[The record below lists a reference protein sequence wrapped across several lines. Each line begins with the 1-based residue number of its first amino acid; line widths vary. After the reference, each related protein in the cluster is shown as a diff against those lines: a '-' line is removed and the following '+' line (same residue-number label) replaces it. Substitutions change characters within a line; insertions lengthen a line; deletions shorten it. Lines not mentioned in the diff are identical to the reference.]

1 MSQVTAA
8 VLDRHQSQRDEI
20 RNRLLRCG
28 VLPICFRDEWICLEN
43 IHHIRP
49 DFALLH
55 TDSYS
60 RTFRFVNIANAI
72 RSDFPILVLS
82 EKNDVEGFVQN
93 NWLANLRFLRYP
105 AEDEE
110 FQGAIGLLGERKQTQ
125 HRQALVAASAERK
138 RLMQELP
145 LLGLSREPILI
156 QGQRGVGKKY
166 IARAIHG
173 FSAAKHAPMDFI
185 DAKKVTGRWI
195 RETGERFR
203 GVVHGDEK
211 EASTVQ
217 VIKNIEKLPPSVQS
231 QLLLLMESINGEGM
245 EGHKNG
251 VSAPFISL
259 AGDDLDALVQSG
271 TFRKDLY
278 HRLSVLKLTVPPLW
292 GHDDDICAMAEHFAA
307 RHGIRTN
314 GGICR
319 LPESVMA
326 KFTAYH
332 WPGNISELK
341 RTVVQAISAA
351 QQGECLD
358 HAPGLCN
365 CNVQGKN
372 RQGVAAWIDAEDIR
386 KYLQENADISL
397 KKAKKQ
403 YAAKVEKKI
412 MKAALAH
419 TDGNCKKAAVL
430 LNISYKSM
438 LNKAKAYRL
447 V

>member
-1 MSQVTAA
+1 MPQVTAT
-8 VLDRHQSQRDEI
+8 VLDRHQPQRDEI

-28 VLPICFRDEWICLEN
+28 VLPICFQDEWICLEN

-49 DFALLH
+49 DFALLR
-55 TDSYS
+55 TDSYA
-60 RTFRFVNIANAI
+60 RTFRFVNIAKAI
-72 RSDFPILVLS
+72 RSDFPILVVS
-82 EKNDVEGFVQN
+82 EKNDIEGFVQN

-105 AEDEE
+105 AKDEE
-110 FQGAIGLLGERKQTQ
+110 FKGFIGLLGDGKQTQ
-125 HRQALVAASAERK
+125 HPQALVAASAERK

-156 QGQRGVGKKY
+156 QGDRGVGKKC
-166 IARAIHG
+166 IARAIHA
-173 FSAAKHAPMDFI
+173 FSVAKYAPIDFI
-185 DAKKVTGRWI
+185 DAKKVTGKWI

-203 GVVHGDEK
+203 GVYHGDGK
-211 EASTVQ
+211 ETLTVQ
-217 VIKNIEKLPPSVQS
+217 VIKNIEKLQPSVQS
-231 QLLLLMESINGEGM
+231 QLLLLMENVNCNGM
-245 EGHKNG
+245 GHKKNG
-251 VSAPFISL
+251 VSAPFISM

-278 HRLSVLKLTVPPLW
+278 HRLSVLKLTVPPLC

-319 LPESVMA
+319 LPDTMMA
-326 KFTAYH
+326 NFTAYH

-341 RTVVQAISAA
+341 QTVVQTISAV

-358 HAPGLCN
+358 HATGPCN

-397 KKAKKQ
+397 KKAKTR
-403 YAAKVEKKI
+403 YAAKVERKI
-412 MKAALAH
+412 MKAVLAH
-419 TDGNCKKAAVL
+419 TKGNCKKAAVL

>member
-1 MSQVTAA
+1 MAQVTAT
-8 VLDRHQSQRDEI
+8 VLDRHPSQRDEI

-28 VLPICFRDEWICLEN
+28 VLPICFQDEWICLEN

-49 DFALLH
+49 DFALLR
-55 TDSYS
+55 TDSYA
-60 RTFRFVNIANAI
+60 RTFRFVNIAKAI

-105 AEDEE
+105 AKDEE
-110 FQGAIGLLGERKQTQ
+110 FQGTIGLLSDGKQTQ
-125 HRQALVAASAERK
+125 HRPALVAASPERK

-156 QGQRGVGKKY
+156 QGDRGVGKKC

-173 FSAAKHAPMDFI
+173 FSAAKHAPVDFI
-185 DAKKVTGRWI
+185 DAKKVTGKWI

-203 GVVHGDEK
+203 DVVHGDGK
-211 EASTVQ
+211 ETSPVQ

-231 QLLLLMESINGEGM
+231 QLLWLMENVNGDST
-245 EGHKNG
+245 GHRKNG
-251 VSAPFISL
+251 VSAPFVCL
-259 AGDDLDALVQSG
+259 AGGELDASVQSG
-271 TFRKDLY
+271 DFRKDLY
-278 HRLSVLKLTVPPLW
+278 HRLSVLKLTVPPLC

-319 LPESVMA
+319 LPQTVMA
-326 KFTAYH
+326 NFTGYH

-341 RTVVQAISAA
+341 RTVVQTVSAA
-351 QQGECLD
+351 KQGECLA
-358 HAPGLCN
+358 HEHGPCN
-365 CNVQGKN
+365 CAVQGN
-372 RQGVAAWIDAEDIR
+372 NQPGVAAWIDAEDIR

-397 KKAKKQ
+397 KKAKTR
-403 YAAKVEKKI
+403 YAAQVERKI
-412 MKAALAH
+412 MKAVLAH